1 MNLNHATLTTMT
13 WYVKELSSLKRQK
26 AADVF
31 FLTAI
36 LTPSNDLPPSC
47 VYTLLFFC
55 SVSQIVMKEKKTVLA
70 NDHKRP
76 YLSMLHLQT
85 ASNRRF

>member
-1 MNLNHATLTTMT
+1 MT

-31 FLTAI
+31 FFFLSAI
-36 LTPSNDLPPSC
+36 LTPSNDLPPSWVC
-47 VYTLLFFC
+47 TLLFLC
-55 SVSQIVMKEKKTVLA
+55 SVSKIVMKGKKTVLA

-85 ASNRRF
+85 ALNRRF